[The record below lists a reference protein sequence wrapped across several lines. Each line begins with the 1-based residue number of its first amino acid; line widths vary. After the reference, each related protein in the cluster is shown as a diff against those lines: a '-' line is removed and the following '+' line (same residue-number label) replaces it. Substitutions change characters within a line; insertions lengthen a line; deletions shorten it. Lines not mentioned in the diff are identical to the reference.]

1 MKSVPMLVLFAPA
14 LAFGWGGRGH
24 HSICSAAVHLV
35 QEKGLQD
42 FLKSRPHTMGHLCN
56 VPDIYWKSLPNSKP
70 GNAAHFI
77 DPEVTGLE
85 LKKIP
90 VDYKELQAEF
100 TGKPNKFKEGATIF
114 SVPDDF
120 GSMWWRADQ
129 FFRLGS
135 AENSVFATA
144 ALPKG
149 SKEEQDEKL
158 AFNKAAYDLMVNM
171 GLLGHFVGDASQPL
185 HNTADYDGYAA
196 GHGGLH
202 AYYEEQSVTQAPG
215 DLEAKIL
222 VKARAIK
229 KAAWLEKGTVI
240 ERMRALSETGIKEIP
255 KILAKDP
262 IKKKSEVR
270 KEKGM
275 DLRTAAVREPGA
287 KGWERYGDMITGQ
300 MGRSAK
306 LLALLWD
313 EMYVNAGRPNL
324 EAYRSYKYP
333 FTPDF
338 VPLDYVAPE
347 LEKKE
352 AAKN

>member
-1 MKSVPMLVLFAPA
+1 MKSVIIAVLFMPA
-14 LAFGWGGRGH
+14 LALAWGGRGH

-35 QEKGLQD
+35 QEKGLQE

-77 DPEVTGLE
+77 DPEITGLT
-85 LKKIP
+85 LKEIP
-90 VDYKELQAEF
+90 LDFATLEKDF

-135 AENSVFATA
+135 VKDVFATA

-149 SKEEQDEKL
+149 KEEQDEK
-158 AFNKAAYDLMVNM
+158 FPYNKAAYDLMVNM

-202 AYYEEQSVTQAPG
+202 SFYEDQTVAAAPG

-222 VKARAIK
+222 MKARAIK
-229 KAAWLEKGTVI
+229 KAAWLAPGTTI
-240 ERMRALSETGIKEIP
+240 ERMRALSETGIKELPQIF
-255 KILAKDP
+255 KKDP
-262 IKKKSEVR
+262 IKKKSEVK

-275 DLRTAAVREPGA
+275 DLRTAAVRESGA
-287 KGWERYGDMITGQ
+287 KGWERFGDMITGQ

-306 LLALLWD
+306 LLALFWD
-313 EMYVNAGRPNL
+313 EMYANAGRPDL
-324 EAYRSYKYP
+324 SAYRSYRYP
-333 FTPDF
+333 FTPDY
-338 VPLDYVAPE
+338 VPLDYVSPE
-347 LEKKE
+347 EKKE